1 MPRPRGL
8 TLIETIVAT
17 ASSITLVV
25 MLMACG
31 GLFGGLADS
40 RANARQV
47 KDATQLGQVHKG
59 WLIWAREFDG
69 KLPLPGLLNRQGN
82 TPGKGAEDP
91 SVNSHANLYAM
102 CISSDH
108 FTPQLLVSP
117 SETSGNVA
125 IASTYDIERYDP
137 SADVYWDDD
146 NFSKFKANLQQTCNT
161 SYGTMLLNGKRKTRE
176 WQESLNSKFAVV
188 GNRGVEGSSYDPDDY
203 FQSKTL
209 QIHGGRKDWLGNV
222 CYNDNHVE
230 LHKTFFPDTLNPI
243 SSRSGQVEDSLFEEE
258 DTAGGNG
265 RGSDVFLCMIDAGN
279 EYEGR
284 ELDWANLITW
294 D

>member
-1 MPRPRGL
+1 MRRRKGF
-8 TLIETIVAT
+8 TLIEL
-17 ASSITLVV
+17 LVV
-25 MLMACG
+25 MAIIALLL
-31 GLFGGLADS
+31 GLLLPALAKA
-40 RANARQV
+40 RATARQV

-69 KLPLPGLLNRQGN
+69 NLPLPGLLDRQGN

-146 NFSKFKANLQQTCNT
+146 NFSKFKANLTQTCNT
-161 SYGTMLLNGKRKTRE
+161 SYGTMLLNGTRKTRE
-176 WQESLNSKFAVV
+176 WKEGAARTVPHNKASMIWTVPV
-188 GNRGVEGSSYDPDDY
+188 GIMTAIGSA
-203 FQSKTL
+203 
-209 QIHGGRKDWLGNV
+209 RKDV
-222 CYNDNHVE
+222 TT
-230 LHKTFFPDTLNPI
+230 KK
-243 SSRSGQVEDSLFEEE
+243 
-258 DTAGGNG
+258 
-265 RGSDVFLCMIDAGN
+265 
-279 EYEGR
+279 R
-284 ELDWANLITW
+284 EKRIIITSVPALSTK
-294 D
+294 

>member
-1 MPRPRGL
+1 MRRRQGF
-8 TLIETIVAT
+8 TLIEL
-17 ASSITLVV
+17 LVV
-25 MLMACG
+25 MAIIALLL
-31 GLFGGLADS
+31 GLLLPALAKA
-40 RANARQV
+40 RATARQV

-69 KLPLPGLLNRQGN
+69 TLPLPGLLNRQGN
-82 TPGKGAEDP
+82 TPGKGSEDP

-102 CISSDH
+102 CITSDH

-137 SADVYWDDD
+137 ANDVYWDDD
-146 NFSKFKANLQQTCNT
+146 NFSNFKANLQQTCNT
-161 SYGTMLLNGKRKTRE
+161 SYGTMLLNGTRKTRE

-188 GNRGVEGSSYDPDDY
+188 GNRGVEGSSYDADDY

-209 QIHGGRKDWLGNV
+209 LTHGGRKDWLGNV

-230 LHKTFFPDTLNPI
+230 LHATFFPDTLSPI
-243 SSRSGQVEDSLFEEE
+243 SSGTGQVVDSLFEEE
-258 DTAGGNG
+258 DTEFGSG

-279 EYEGR
+279 EYEGQ

>member
-1 MPRPRGL
+1 MRRRKGF
-8 TLIETIVAT
+8 TLIEL
-17 ASSITLVV
+17 LVV
-25 MLMACG
+25 MAIIALLL
-31 GLFGGLADS
+31 GLLLPALAKA
-40 RANARQV
+40 RATARQV

-69 KLPLPGLLNRQGN
+69 NLPLPGLLDRQGN

-146 NFSKFKANLQQTCNT
+146 NFSKFKANLTQTCNT
-161 SYGTMLLNGKRKTRE
+161 SYGTMLLNGTRKTRE
-176 WQESLNSKFAVV
+176 WKESLNSKFAVV
-188 GNRGVEGSSYDPDDY
+188 GNRGVEGSSYDPSTY

-230 LHKTFFPDTLNPI
+230 LHKTFFPDTLNPV
-243 SSRSGQVEDSLFEEE
+243 STGNEQVEDSLFAEE
-258 DTAGGNG
+258 DDNNGNG
-265 RGSDVFLCMIDAGN
+265 RGRDVFLCMIDSGN
-279 EYEGR
+279 ESEGQ
-284 ELDWANLITW
+284 ELDWSSNITW